1 MNYRPSALAIAALT
15 ASSLALVHCGKDD
28 ETAVISYDLASDAS
42 GNYAFTATKSGAA
55 TDLTLTLSNGG
66 KGPASNLAMELTATA
81 ANSDDTQPFVFKG
94 GAYPGTGGTCT
105 TSLGK
110 GESCTVVIS
119 FAPVTAAYSSADY
132 VGALAIGFNDG
143 KNSQSKT
150 FNLSGTGSLCNAG
163 SEVVVSHTTINVGGA
178 SSTQSTATRFA
189 QSFTLSADKDIKSI
203 QLSQYHGTSAFVSG
217 VNVSIHADQSGHPA
231 ATALATYS
239 GNPTILSSQRSWISY
254 TMPTPVGATAG
265 STYWIVVGYDMT
277 SADYTYI
284 DTTSTNYADGSY
296 QYSQNSGSSWTG
308 GAADLAFKV
317 ETCN

>member
-1 MNYRPSALAIAALT
+1 MSYRLPSIAVATLA
-15 ASSLALVHCGKDD
+15 ASSLALVHCGKED
-28 ETAVISYDLASDAS
+28 ETAVVSYDLAADAS
-42 GNYAFTATKSGAA
+42 GNYAFAATKSGAA
-55 TDLTLTLSNGG
+55 TDLTLTLNNSG
-66 KGPASNLAMELTATA
+66 KGPASSLAMELAAVA
-81 ANSDDTQPFVFKG
+81 ANSDETQPFVFKG

-105 TSLGK
+105 ASLGK

-119 FAPVTAAYSSADY
+119 FAPVTAAYSSTDF

-163 SEVVVSHTTINVGGA
+163 SEVVVSHTTINVGSA
-178 SSTQSTATRFA
+178 SSTQSTSTRFA

-203 QLSQYHGTSAFVSG
+203 QLSQYHGQNAVVSG
-217 VNVSIHADQSGHPA
+217 VSVSIHADEAGHPA

-239 GNPTILSSQRSWISY
+239 GNPTILSGQRSWISY
-254 TMPTPVGATAG
+254 TMPAPVNATAG
-265 STYWIVVGYDMT
+265 SAYWIVVGYDMT
-277 SADYTYI
+277 STDYTYV
-284 DTTSTNYADGSY
+284 DTTSTNYADGTY

-308 GAADLAFKV
+308 GSADLAFKV